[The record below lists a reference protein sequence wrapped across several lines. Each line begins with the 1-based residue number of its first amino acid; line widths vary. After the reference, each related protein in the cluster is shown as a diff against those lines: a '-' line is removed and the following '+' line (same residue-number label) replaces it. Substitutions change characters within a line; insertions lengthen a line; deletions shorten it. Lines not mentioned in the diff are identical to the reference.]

1 MRFETRPTVL
11 FVRRGKAGEGAMARP
26 FTWIASAL
34 FGLAALIHIFR
45 LYSHF
50 QIVLGSHV
58 IPMWV
63 SYVGIVILAGLSW
76 MLCREARGTR
86 GP

>member
-1 MRFETRPTVL
+1 MTRS
-11 FVRRGKAGEGAMARP
+11 RP
-26 FTWIASAL
+26 FTWIAATIFAL
-34 FGLAALIHIFR
+34 IALIHIYR
-45 LYSHF
+45 VVTGF
-50 QIVLGSHV
+50 QIIIGSHT

-63 SYVGIVILAGLSW
+63 SYVGIVVPALLSW